1 MLPSPYQRIGSYPP
15 SNQSRNFLPSRS
27 TLWLPANLY
36 HSSPHPHH
44 GTNSRPALPVSSLP
58 LSSTK
63 PVVHRPVL
71 FPSDWIPNSCNNLS
85 QHSHQPTSN
94 QPLYVIVISLDFSKA
109 SDTVWHS
116 TLMEKLAQLHL
127 LDYVYNWLA
136 DFFTGHS
143 HCTVYHGQA
152 STLKSITASIIQGS
166 GIRQAPYVVNAS
178 DLKMVT
184 PGNQLCKFADDTY
197 LVIPATNVVSRA
209 TEIDNIET
217 WAQTNYL
224 TLNRNKSKEIV
235 SSDPRRRRQIETPP
249 PTTDIARVT

>member
-1 MLPSPYQRIGSYPP
+1 
-15 SNQSRNFLPSRS
+15 
-27 TLWLPANLY
+27 
-36 HSSPHPHH
+36 
-44 GTNSRPALPVSSLP
+44 
-58 LSSTK
+58 
-63 PVVHRPVL
+63 
-71 FPSDWIPNSCNNLS
+71 
-85 QHSHQPTSN
+85 
-94 QPLYVIVISLDFSKA
+94 
-109 SDTVWHS
+109 
-116 TLMEKLAQLHL
+116 MEKLAQLHL
-127 LDYVYNWLA
+127 PDYVYNWLA